1 MTIGS
6 VLLGLALLILVGLY
20 IARPLMAPSAGQ
32 RRRESRYNDLLA
44 AKESYLIQIR
54 DLDFDY
60 QTGKVPEEVYE
71 PQRAELMAN
80 ATETLKMI
88 DEIEDAAMMTSPEP
102 QSTKS
107 AASIEDVDSDIE
119 AAILRIRHAH
129 QAPGTV
135 EYEPEIAEAA
145 ASSERRDD
153 VKFCPQCGK
162 STDPND
168 KFCVNCGA
176 KLKDPQPV

>member
-6 VLLGLALLILVGLY
+6 VLLGLALLVLVGLY
-20 IARPLMAPSAGQ
+20 IARPLMAPSAEIRQ
-32 RRRESRYNDLLA
+32 RESRYNDLLA

-60 QTGKVPEEVYE
+60 QTGKVPEEEYE
-71 PQRAELMAN
+71 SQRAELMAD
-80 ATETLKMI
+80 ATEILKMI
-88 DEIEDAAMMTSPEP
+88 DEIEGAAMMVSPEP
-102 QSTKS
+102 QSNQS
-107 AASIEDVDSDIE
+107 AASIEDIDSDIE
-119 AAILRIRHAH
+119 AAILRIRHTH

-135 EYEPEIAEAA
+135 EYEPETAEAA
-145 ASSERRDD
+145 ASSERGGE